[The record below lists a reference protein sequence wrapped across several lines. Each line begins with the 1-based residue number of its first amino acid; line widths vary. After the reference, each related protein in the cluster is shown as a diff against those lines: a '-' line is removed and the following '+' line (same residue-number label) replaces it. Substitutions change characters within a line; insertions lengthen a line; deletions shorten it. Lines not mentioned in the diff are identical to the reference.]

1 MPGRGKGPGR
11 QSVPELWS
19 GMIGFAFFG
28 GLLLGIILVLTL
40 EAGEAPPLWVVFLG
54 GGFLAVWAT
63 AAPVVHMRELVRRRA
78 WVPPG
83 TTRCPILMGIAV
95 SILLMAVG
103 IAIDFVGFWIFS
115 GLEIT
120 GVPQAAVVGGLV
132 GGLVAAVFVSLERI
146 GQRLA
151 RKPPAS
157 EGNGAAEPS
166 PPVERPPE

>member
-19 GMIGFAFFG
+19 GMIGFPLFG
-28 GLLLGIILVLTL
+28 GLLLGVMLVCTL
-40 EAGEAPPLWVVFLG
+40 EGSQSPPFWVVFLR
-54 GGFLAVWAT
+54 GGFLGVWAT
-63 AAPVVHMRELVRRRA
+63 AVPVVHVRELVRRRA

-83 TTRCPILMGIAV
+83 TTGCPILMGIAV
-95 SILLMAVG
+95 AVLLMAVG
-103 IAIDFVGFWIFS
+103 IAVAFAVFWIFS

-166 PPVERPPE
+166 PPAERPPE

>member
-95 SILLMAVG
+95 SMLLMAVG
-103 IAIDFVGFWIFS
+103 IAIDFVGIWIFS